1 MALNYEFDVFTVSAK
16 KTPSGPVMLEML
28 TDLDRKMENK
38 VARFRSPTAVAAL
51 RSADARVR
59 GIFRA
64 AGFEFEE
71 DELKVKG
78 TLFDDKEAHAVF
90 LVRVTDGIEKTF
102 SSAELDSD
110 DVLARPSV
118 DKDYDEGI
126 APEGAFVVLD
136 WMNDTIAVHEGDDA
150 EEGFDAGLDESAEA
164 EPELEAAEESDDT
177 YAEAVDEGILKLQQ
191 FAIEEETNPARDAQ
205 ESAASET
212 EDAPFD
218 LGIFRTVLD
227 DEIRAEAEEPK
238 DETPDH
244 FKLETPEADDTRFK
258 IIPAAFDAK
267 AARQADVDVE
277 SKEADTAMPE
287 VETEFD
293 LEEVSVAE
301 NLEVAPEQIDLSLE
315 MDAEMTALA
324 EVAAKADGDLKMPAR
339 RPRKPAKD
347 RRVRVIEAPKQTRA
361 DVAAQTPPPPA
372 TPSRFGLLG
381 QMNTP
386 AMGILAGLLFS
397 GAGILLISQM
407 LA

>member
-1 MALNYEFDVFTVSAK
+1 MALNYEFDVFTVSSN
-16 KTPSGPVMLEML
+16 KTPSGPVMQEML

-38 VARFRSPTAVAAL
+38 VARFRSATAVAAL

-59 GIFRA
+59 GIFRT

-90 LVRVTDGIEKTF
+90 LVRVTDGIEKTY
-102 SSAELDSD
+102 SSAELDTD
-110 DVLARPSV
+110 DVLAQPSV

-126 APEGAFVVLD
+126 APDGAFIVLD

-150 EEGFDAGLDESAEA
+150 EEGFDAGLDEGADA
-164 EPELEAAEESDDT
+164 EPELAAVEEGDDT

-205 ESAASET
+205 DSTTSDT
-212 EDAPFD
+212 KDAPFD

-227 DEIRAEAEEPK
+227 DEIPTEAAEPK

-244 FKLETPEADDTRFK
+244 FKLEMPEADDTRFK
-258 IIPAAFDAK
+258 VIPAAFDAK
-267 AARQADVDVE
+267 TARQADRDI
-277 SKEADTAMPE
+277 EAKDAGPAMPE

-324 EVAAKADGDLKMPAR
+324 QVAAKVDSDLKIPAR
-339 RPRKPAKD
+339 RARKPAKD

-361 DVAAQTPPPPA
+361 VTASETPPPQA
-372 TPSRFGLLG
+372 TLSRFVRFG

-386 AMGILAGLLFS
+386 AMGVLAGLLFS